1 MSANVISGIA
11 NLCGG
16 ALGLIIMGFALW
28 DSRRQQK
35 EHADRIARMEAA
47 RIARM
52 EADSA
57 YWEDMCR
64 QCETVEDVVWME
76 VGEE

>member
-1 MSANVISGIA
+1 MSSNGISGIA

-16 ALGLIIMGFALW
+16 ALGLVIMGFALW
-28 DSRRQQK
+28 DSRRQQR
-35 EHADRIARMEAA
+35 EQADKLARMEAA

-64 QCETVEDVVWME
+64 QTADVEDIVWME